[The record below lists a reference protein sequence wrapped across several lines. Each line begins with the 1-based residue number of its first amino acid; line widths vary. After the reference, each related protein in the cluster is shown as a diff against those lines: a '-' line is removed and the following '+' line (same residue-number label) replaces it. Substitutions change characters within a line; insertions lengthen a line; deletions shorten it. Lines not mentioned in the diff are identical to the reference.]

1 MNTATITHIQP
12 RAGKSEI
19 QVITDDLLLF
29 LCEVKWY
36 ELQSFHVGQEVGIR
50 YEIGDQFATLLKS
63 K

>member
-12 RAGKSEI
+12 RASHSEI
-19 QVITDDLLLF
+19 QVITENGLVF
-29 LCEVKWY
+29 LCEVNWY

-50 YEIGDQFATLLKS
+50 YQIGDQFATLLKS